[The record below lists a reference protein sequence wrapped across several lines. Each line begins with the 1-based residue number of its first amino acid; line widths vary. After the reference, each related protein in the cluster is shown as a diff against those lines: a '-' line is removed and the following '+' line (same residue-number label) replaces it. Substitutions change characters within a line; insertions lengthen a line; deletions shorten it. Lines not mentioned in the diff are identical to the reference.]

1 MMNCVEFCGAFGT
14 LDGRSSL
21 LLCLL
26 ECKCLWS
33 SATTLKCF
41 LEGSPSSR
49 NTLLQ
54 EEETSCDGTCSSL
67 IVSSERSFLS
77 FFLLPPGLRRWAFFF
92 IKTSGFSILSL
103 RTKNKQM
110 QFKQKPLKTNATVS
124 LCRKY
129 YVHSAWMFLGKWHP
143 RLISTKYKANRNGF
157 CNPIFTYLLFPL
169 RSQSN
174 HFGCKTQPKPFVMCH
189 WNTLWSVL
197 ELQFHRYYRVL

>member
-21 LLCLL
+21 LPCFL
-26 ECKCLWS
+26 ECKSLWS

-92 IKTSGFSILSL
+92 VKTSLGFSILDLKKKQLKYAAISAKSF
-103 RTKNKQM
+103 KNKCHC
-110 QFKQKPLKTNATVS
+110 VS
-124 LCRKY
+124 LCRTY
-129 YVHSAWMFLGKWHP
+129 NVHSAWRFQDKWRA
-143 RLISTKYKANRNGF
+143 RLTSSIYKANLYG
-157 CNPIFTYLLFPL
+157 
-169 RSQSN
+169 
-174 HFGCKTQPKPFVMCH
+174 
-189 WNTLWSVL
+189 
-197 ELQFHRYYRVL
+197 